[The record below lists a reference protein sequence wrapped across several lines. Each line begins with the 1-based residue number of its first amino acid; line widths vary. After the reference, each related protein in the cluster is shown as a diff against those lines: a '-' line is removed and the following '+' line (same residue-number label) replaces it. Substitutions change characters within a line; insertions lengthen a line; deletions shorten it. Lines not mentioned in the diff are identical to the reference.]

1 MSNSNFNDLI
11 SKIFFLDQNCKRT
24 KPFSNLTPFKIRK
37 TNDIIEI
44 QKAATKLAH
53 HIGLD
58 HLTFVVNYSS
68 LGRKTGGQIEIDND
82 SCVLIAISESILD
95 FHECVLATLAH
106 EISHKYLHLN
116 KLAFELNYENE
127 IFTDLAAVYLGFG
140 KIMLKGRFVEQITEG
155 YNFKHTRSQEVGYLN
170 KRQLSFIYL
179 SVNILFNVNPFSAL
193 RNISSSDIP
202 LLLALRIKYKT
213 YFSRIKQQKKCSG
226 RLWL

>member
-1 MSNSNFNDLI
+1 MSHSNFNDLI

-24 KPFSNLTPFKIRK
+24 KHFSNLTPFKIRK

-68 LGRKTGGQIEIDND
+68 LGRKTGGQIELDNE
-82 SCVLIAISESILD
+82 SCVLISISESILD

-155 YNFKHTRSQEVGYLN
+155 YNFKHTRSQEVGYLT

-179 SVNILFNVNPFSAL
+179 AVNILFNVSPFSAI
-193 RNISSSDIP
+193 RNISFSEIP
-202 LLLALRIKYKT
+202 FLLALRIKYRLIFLELNNKE
-213 YFSRIKQQKKCSG
+213 SRK
-226 RLWL
+226 